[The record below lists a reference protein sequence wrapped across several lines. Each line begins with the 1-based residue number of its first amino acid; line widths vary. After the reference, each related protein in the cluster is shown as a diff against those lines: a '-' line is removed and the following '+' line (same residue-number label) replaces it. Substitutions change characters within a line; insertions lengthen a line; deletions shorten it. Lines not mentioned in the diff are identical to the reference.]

1 MPDMDKYIRTE
12 TIFSTIGSTVVN
24 ILFFFLVFG
33 LKGPIEVWGIGKY
46 AFDFVPQSFM
56 TALICTWLPGFITR
70 RRLASGV
77 VTHLPGPSPRFA
89 SLILRGLFYGAVA
102 LGLGAGCVAAGLY
115 LLGLNEVN
123 WLGGFVF
130 KLSFGAI
137 VAAVVTP
144 LGLRALLRER
154 PAS

>member
-1 MPDMDKYIRTE
+1 MPDIDKYIRTE

-33 LKGPIEVWGIGKY
+33 LTGPIEVWGIGKY

-56 TALICTWLPGFITR
+56 TALLCTWLPGFITR

-154 PAS
+154 PER